1 METYTVAGID
11 MSDLYPAPFPE
22 DVPTVK
28 LETISLAKLIANDED
43 EARRLFENCKDPGF
57 FNLDLTDHPDG
68 VQLLK
73 DAVACA
79 RLTKAI
85 IPHHA
90 HGGEEDVQDAVAH
103 RHLRY
108 GGDVRRVARAEARDW
123 R

>member
-85 IPHHA
+85 IPTMPM
-90 HGGEEDVQDAVAH
+90 EEKKMYKMRSRIGIFDM
-103 RHLRY
+103 
-108 GGDVRRVARAEARDW
+108 G
-123 R
+123 